1 MKLDFKPYIA
11 GLLLAHLPRV
21 DGGTLRSV
29 VPAPVKRLVRSSIA
43 GFRDLTDKSPRLARV
58 SRDKPLPVSMKMEE
72 AWQRCQTPGGN
83 ARYLVSDCA
92 RISGPLNTALL
103 RDCLSFTVR
112 RHEILRSTFADMDRG
127 RPIQIINPPEAD
139 PLRVFEIA
147 SGVDLREAAEHI
159 AKEEKAKIFLDRG
172 ISTRFLLLRVS
183 QDEHYLLRT
192 YHHLLWDQ
200 WATRLFNNE
209 LALLYESAKG
219 GKPAPL
225 LAIEPLQYADYA
237 SWQRRVWHR
246 WGRVY
251 RKAVGWWKEVFLDNP
266 SPLELPFRR
275 PMPVPGVDPAKGHIT
290 RPIEKEMEKRL
301 NRLVRSER
309 TTFYV
314 IWLTALVAVLAR
326 ETGKTDIAIST
337 PITGRLRHP
346 ALLNMIGDFSN
357 PMLLRFQYERTK
369 SFRAFAA
376 NVALQVKQVQE
387 HSEIP
392 DNELRNV
399 LGNLGVIIPEARVAF
414 EAPMGA
420 IPGDLH
426 FADLAFSRMGL
437 TGPMPSIFCIQ
448 VVKHSGVQTC
458 RAVFDAG
465 LYEPAGAQEF
475 VRRLCQF
482 VDAATRNPDSAIGD
496 LV

>member
-1 MKLDFKPYIA
+1 VTLAFKPHIA
-11 GLLLAHLPRV
+11 GLLLARLPRV
-21 DGGTLRSV
+21 NDGMLRSV
-29 VPAPVKRLVRSSIA
+29 VPAPIRRLVRSSIA
-43 GFRDLTDKSPRLARV
+43 GFRDLTDKSPQLARV
-58 SRDKPLPVSMKMEE
+58 SRDRPLPVSMKMEE

-103 RDCLSFTVR
+103 RDCLSFTVG
-112 RHEILRSTFADMDRG
+112 RHEILRSTFADVG
-127 RPIQIINPPEAD
+127 GKRPVQIINPPEAV
-139 PLRVFEIA
+139 PLRLVEIS
-147 SGVDLREAAEHI
+147 SGVDLREVAEHI
-159 AKEEKAKIFLDRG
+159 AKEEKAKIFLGRG
-172 ISTRFLLLRVS
+172 IPTRFLLLRAS
-183 QDEHYLLRT
+183 NDEHWMLRT
-192 YHHLLWDQ
+192 FHHLLWDQ
-200 WATRLFNNE
+200 WATRLFHNE

-219 GKPAPL
+219 GKPVPL
-225 LAIEPLQYADYA
+225 PAIEPLQYADYS

-246 WGRVY
+246 GGRVY
-251 RKAVGWWKEVFLDNP
+251 RKTIGWWKEVFLDNP
-266 SPLELPFRR
+266 SPLELPFKR
-275 PMPVPGVDPAKGHIT
+275 PMPVSGVDPAKGCIML
-290 RPIEKEMEKRL
+290 PIEKEMEKRL
-301 NRLVRSER
+301 NRLGRSER

-337 PITGRLRHP
+337 PMTGRIRHP

-357 PMLLRFQYERTK
+357 PMLLRFQCDRTK

-376 NVALQVKQVQE
+376 EVGLRVRQVQE
-387 HSEIP
+387 YSEIP

-399 LGNLGVIIPEARVAF
+399 LGNLGVVIPEARVAF

-420 IPGDLH
+420 VPGDLH
-426 FADLAFSRMGL
+426 FADLTFSRIGL
-437 TGPMPSIFCIQ
+437 GGPMPSIFCIQ
-448 VVKHSGVQTC
+448 VVKHPGVQMC
-458 RAVFDAG
+458 HAIFDAG

-482 VDAATRNPDSAIGD
+482 VDAATRNPDSTIGD